1 MRITQSHGFPQSAG
15 APMDSDILFSLK
27 APLLLLHLRSA
38 AGALEESWEEQQ
50 SSTVTLAAL
59 SKVDQQIMETRGQSG
74 PFQGGPADRGNQSG
88 PFQGGPADC
97 GDQ

>member
-1 MRITQSHGFPQSAG
+1 
-15 APMDSDILFSLK
+15 MDSDILFSLK

-59 SKVDQQIMETRGQSG
+59 SKVDQQIAETS
-74 PFQGGPADRGNQSG
+74 
-88 PFQGGPADC
+88 
-97 GDQ
+97 DQKGASRRKFYLVNKNNLAIWKSQKGLKSTKNP